1 MSIPRQDNNSSLPLR
16 EIEWCRQVVAII
28 ERELDTK
35 PKFQF
40 TTSMLTAYERD
51 LTEVI
56 TALQRTPD
64 QEVIRVLRSKVA
76 VLESLRGARD
86 ELALALIQLTEKGG
100 RGQNRQF
107 FNALNKCRRYLEEV
121 LGGWFLYHYLHNTKP
136 APQPKNRTIPHAR
149 PPR

>member
-40 TTSMLTAYERD
+40 TTSTLTAYERA

-64 QEVIRVLRSKVA
+64 QEAIRVLRSKVA
-76 VLESLRGARD
+76 VLEPLPGARD
-86 ELALALIQLTEKGG
+86 ELPLALIQLPDKRG
-100 RGQNRQF
+100 RGQTT
-107 FNALNKCRRYLEEV
+107 
-121 LGGWFLYHYLHNTKP
+121 HSSKP
-136 APQPKNRTIPHAR
+136 PTTSLTSRHER
-149 PPR
+149 